1 MPIDHPHFNPE
12 LPRVCVIGAGPSGIA
27 VVKAL
32 KDARI
37 PFVCYERSDRVGG
50 NWVFKNKNGRSSAY
64 RSLHIDT
71 SKERLQLD
79 DFPVAL
85 SDPNLPDYPHHT
97 HVAKYMSDYCDH
109 FGLRP
114 LITFDTEVTHA
125 ERLSDGVWRVI
136 GSC

>member
-1 MPIDHPHFNPE
+1 MSQYPKACI
-12 LPRVCVIGAGPSGIA
+12 IGAGISGLSTA
-27 VVKAL
+27 KAL
-32 KDARI
+32 KDKGV
-37 PFVCYERSDRVGG
+37 PFDCFEMSDQVGG

-97 HVAKYMSDYCDH
+97 HVAKYMSAADVMSRVARSGVCRVDRRSARSTV
-109 FGLRP
+109 LVSEPRP
-114 LITFDTEVTHA
+114 HA
-125 ERLSDGVWRVI
+125 CGRS
-136 GSC
+136 